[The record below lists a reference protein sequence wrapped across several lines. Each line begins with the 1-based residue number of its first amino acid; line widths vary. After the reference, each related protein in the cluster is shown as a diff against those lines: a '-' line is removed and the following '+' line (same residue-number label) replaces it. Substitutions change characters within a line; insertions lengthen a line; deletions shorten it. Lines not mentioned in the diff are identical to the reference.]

1 MGRVTLQTIADEVG
15 VSRMTVSNAFS
26 RPDQLSPALRT
37 KILGVADRL
46 GYCGPDPA
54 GRTLSRGR
62 SGTVG
67 VLFVDTLT
75 YAFTDEVATTFLAG
89 VAAVLESDGTG
100 LTVLSTP
107 RRGPTGSV
115 REAVVDGLIIYSV
128 DTNSPGLETARRR
141 GLPLVF
147 VDQPPEPGTPSV
159 NVTDRAGARAA
170 AEHVIG
176 LGHRRLGIVLDGMRP
191 EIQLVDADDSAP
203 HYVVTERLAGWRE
216 AAARAGL
223 PTPLVAS
230 VPTND
235 RSDGVTAAGLILD
248 AQPDTTALLC
258 LSDEMA
264 LGAIDAICARGLR
277 VPHDIS
283 VVGFDDTRAAAL
295 TTPALTTVRQPVA
308 DKGRI
313 AARALLD
320 RLDGSTPAPVVL
332 PTELIVRASTGPVP
346 RP

>member
-1 MGRVTLQTIADEVG
+1 MGRVTLQTIADEVS

-37 KILGVADRL
+37 EILSVADRL

-54 GRTLSRGR
+54 ARTLSRGR

-67 VLFVDTLT
+67 VLFTDTLT

-89 VAAVLESDGTG
+89 VAAVLESEGIG

-115 REAVVDGLIIYSV
+115 RQAVVDGLIIYSV
-128 DTNSPGLETARRR
+128 DTNSPGLDVARRR
-141 GLPLVF
+141 DLPLVM

-170 AEHVIG
+170 AEHVID
-176 LGHRRLGIVLDGMRP
+176 LGHRRLGIVLDAMRP
-191 EIQLVDADDSAP
+191 EIQLVDADECAP
-203 HYVVTERLAGWRE
+203 HYVVSERLAGWQ
-216 AAARAGL
+216 AAAAAAGL
-223 PTPLVAS
+223 ATPLVANT
-230 VPTND
+230 PTND
-235 RSDGVTAAGLILD
+235 RRDGAVAAGLILD
-248 AQPDTTALLC
+248 AQPDTSALLC

-264 LGAIDAICARGLR
+264 LGAIDAIGARGLR
-277 VPHDIS
+277 VPDDIS

-295 TTPALTTVRQPVA
+295 TTPALTTVRQPVT
-308 DKGRI
+308 DKGRV

-320 RLDGSTPAPVVL
+320 RLDGATPAPVLL
-332 PTELIVRASTGPVP
+332 PTELIVRASTGPFP